1 MVSLFDNYQTTKI
14 INLGRVVAALI
25 FAVFFILVDL
35 YVFQAV
41 KSSISGFSAGWR
53 KTINILFWGITTLS
67 IIGLIYVNNF
77 ENVSRDLRRYVVV
90 GVSIL
95 YFSKIFGV
103 LTLLIDDIFR
113 AGSWV
118 FYKIFP
124 DMKPEPSTKG
134 GITRTE
140 FISKAS
146 LIAVAV
152 PMATFSFGI
161 ASGAHNYR
169 LRRRTIHLPNLPKEF
184 DGITIGQLS
193 DIHSGSFF
201 SRKGVKKGIDL
212 LKSENP
218 DVIFFTGDLVNDVAS
233 EVRDYK
239 DLFAKVKAP
248 LGVYSTLGNHDYGDY
263 RSWTSVEK
271 KKDNLA
277 ALIQS
282 HKEMGWDILLNENRT
297 LKVDGEEIAIIGVEN
312 WGAGRFS
319 KYGDLEKAYKGAEDK
334 PVKLLLSHD
343 PSHWDAQIRPEF
355 RDIDV
360 TFAGHTHGFQFGV
373 EIGDFRWSPSKYI
386 YRQWADLHQEGN
398 QYLYVNRGFGFIGYP
413 GRIGILPEVTIIEL
427 KKA

>member
-1 MVSLFDNYQTTKI
+1 
-14 INLGRVVAALI
+14 LGRVIPILLFSA
-25 FAVFFILVDL
+25 FFILVDL

-41 KSSISGFSAGWR
+41 KSSIQGMSVGWR
-53 KTINILFWGITTLS
+53 RSISIAFWAITGLS
-67 IIGLIYVNNF
+67 IIGLIYVNNY
-77 ENVSRDLRRYVVV
+77 ENVSRDLRRYVIV
-90 GVSIL
+90 GVSLI

-113 AGSWV
+113 AGQWV

-124 DMKPEPSTKG
+124 SRIQESVAKE
-134 GITRTE
+134 GITRSE
-140 FISKAS
+140 FMSKAA

-169 LRRRTIHLPNLPKEF
+169 LRKRTIYLPNLPRQF

-212 LKSENP
+212 LLGEKP
-218 DVIFFTGDLVNDVAS
+218 DVVFFTGDLVNDEAI
-233 EVRDYK
+233 ELTEYK
-239 DLFAKVKAP
+239 DLFSKVKAP
-248 LGVYSTLGNHDYGDY
+248 LGVFSTLGNHDYGEY
-263 RSWTSVEK
+263 RAWSSIEQK
-271 KKDNLA
+271 KQNLDNL
-277 ALIQS
+277 IRS
-282 HKEMGWDILLNENRT
+282 HKEMGWDILMNENRA

-319 KYGDLEKAYKGAEDK
+319 KHGDLEKAYQGAGDK

-343 PSHWDAQIRPEF
+343 PSHWDAQIRPNF
-355 RDIDV
+355 GDIDV

-373 EIGDFRWSPSKYI
+373 EIGNFRWSPSKYM
-386 YRQWADLHQEGN
+386 YKQWADLHQEGN
-398 QYLYVNRGFGFIGYP
+398 QYLYVNRGFGFLGYP
-413 GRIGILPEVTIIEL
+413 GRIGILPEVTVIEL